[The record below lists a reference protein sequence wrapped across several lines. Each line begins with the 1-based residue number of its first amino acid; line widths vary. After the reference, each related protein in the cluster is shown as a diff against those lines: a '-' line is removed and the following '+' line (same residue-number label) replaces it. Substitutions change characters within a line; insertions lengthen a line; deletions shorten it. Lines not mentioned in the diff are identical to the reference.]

1 MAAKKS
7 AKKSAAKIAT
17 KFATKSAMNSAMKSA
32 KKAVK
37 KAASKGGTPCTLKRL
52 CRYVKE
58 LGVFLEW
65 FNGDYKKLRT
75 AMCNVEKQAWGEAGA
90 TMAKR
95 FCASGPN
102 DPPDPVKAP
111 IWT

>member
-7 AKKSAAKIAT
+7 AKKAAK
-17 KFATKSAMNSAMKSA
+17 KSG
-32 KKAVK
+32 KKIVT
-37 KAASKGGTPCTLKRL
+37 KGGKKKCTTDELCKYLKD
-52 CRYVKE
+52 
-58 LGVFLEW
+58 LGDWLVW
-65 FNGDYKKLRT
+65 FNGDYKKLRV

-95 FCASGPN
+95 FCAPGPN